1 MKLFFHGA
9 QYEHQPREQKFTEG
23 EVGGMYR
30 GNPWKIHQYQQFS
43 RHRQYSQEMIYRG
56 VHYKK
61 G

>member
-1 MKLFFHGA
+1 MKLSFRGA
-9 QYEHQPREQKFTEG
+9 QYEHQPTEQKFIEG

-30 GNPWKIHQYQQFS
+30 GTPWKIHKYQQSS

-56 VHYKK
+56 VRYQK